1 MAPFLLNHLEKY
13 GKDLW
18 PSLPNKTKQVKQ
30 IIKKKLPYKTTH
42 LGFLITNVGPEKK
55 RYITRKIPGG

>member
-55 RYITRKIPGG
+55 DT